1 MKLWI
6 ARDEYNIL
14 GLFFEKPEYQ
24 EQLRCWVKAP
34 FATYLPPST
43 FPEVTFENSP
53 QQVEIK
59 LVKQL

>member
-6 ARDEYNIL
+6 ARDEYNLL

-24 EQLRCWVKAP
+24 EQWRCWVKAP
-34 FATYLPPST
+34 FATYLTPSA

-59 LVKQL
+59 LVKEE